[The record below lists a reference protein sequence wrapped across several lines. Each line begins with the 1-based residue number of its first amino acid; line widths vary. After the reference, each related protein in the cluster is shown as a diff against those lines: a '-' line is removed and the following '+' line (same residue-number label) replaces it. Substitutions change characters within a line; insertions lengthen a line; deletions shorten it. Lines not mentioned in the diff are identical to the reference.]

1 MSHLAV
7 DRAAPVR
14 VLPYLPPLLAAGL
27 RVVLIPHQDEVTVL
41 SASSQ
46 APDVIVFDP
55 MYDGI
60 GPRLERSGDVPLLAM
75 TGATGSQVVATA
87 HRYGASRILDLT
99 CPTPEIVTTLREA
112 ATGDAVREREV
123 YATEFGGVLSARE
136 ADVIA
141 LVSQG
146 LSNQEIS
153 AELFLG
159 INTIKTYIRTAYRK
173 MGVKSRSQAVLWG
186 LERGMALR
194 VRA

>member
-1 MSHLAV
+1 
-7 DRAAPVR
+7 
-14 VLPYLPPLLAAGL
+14 
-27 RVVLIPHQDEVTVL
+27 
-41 SASSQ
+41 
-46 APDVIVFDP
+46 
-55 MYDGI
+55 
-60 GPRLERSGDVPLLAM
+60 
-75 TGATGSQVVATA
+75 
-87 HRYGASRILDLT
+87 
-99 CPTPEIVTTLREA
+99 
-112 ATGDAVREREV
+112 VREREA

-136 ADVIA
+136 TDVIA